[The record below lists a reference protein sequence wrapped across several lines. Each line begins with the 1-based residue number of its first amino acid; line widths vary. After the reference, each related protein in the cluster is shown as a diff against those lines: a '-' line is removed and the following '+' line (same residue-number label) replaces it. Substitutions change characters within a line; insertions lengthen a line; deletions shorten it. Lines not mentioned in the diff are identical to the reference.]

1 MTRSRL
7 TVLAGAL
14 TVGVGA
20 LVAMGAFFLD
30 PARAS
35 VGPLPAEGLAFPAD
49 TRVIMG
55 FDVKRMVASPFYSRY
70 GKTGRPQ
77 AFAELE
83 EKTGLNPERDLD
95 AVYVASR
102 QTTGRPGKGDGVVL
116 VVGRFDRQKVSRAI
130 ETGHKAV
137 TSKEVHGA
145 TVYLYNESARG
156 QGTAAVAFLDDE
168 TFLLGGQAAV
178 EATLATR
185 AAGSAPLRENTTLTA
200 LLENVKPGSTF
211 WMVGDQTLLANMPTS
226 LPGGGGGEG
235 GTSQSMQLPAL
246 KSLVVT
252 GDLDPQMSVDVIGE
266 ATDEAGAKNLSDVV
280 RGLLALATLQA
291 SQKPEMKQLA
301 SAVSVTTEANSVRI
315 TARFPYEL
323 IDALQKQRRP
333 GVARTSEVPQ
343 APHAPEAPAAPQ
355 ADR

>member
-7 TVLAGAL
+7 TVLAGVV

-20 LVAMGAFFLD
+20 LVAMGAFYLD

-55 FDVKRMVASPFYSRY
+55 FDVKRMVASPFYGRY

-83 EKTGLNPERDLD
+83 EKTGLNPERDID

-102 QTTGRPGKGDGVVL
+102 QTTDRATKGDGVVL
-116 VVGRFDRQKVSRAI
+116 VVGRFDRHKVSRAI
-130 ETGHKAV
+130 ETSHRGV
-137 TSKEVHGA
+137 TSKNIHG
-145 TVYLYNESARG
+145 TTLYLYNENTRG
-156 QGTAAVAFLDDE
+156 RGTAAVAFLDDE
-168 TFLLGGQAAV
+168 TLLMGAQSAV

-185 AAGSAPLRENTTLTA
+185 AAGSAPLRQNSALTA
-200 LLENVKPGSTF
+200 LLEKVKPGSTF

-226 LPGGGGGEG
+226 LPGGGD
-235 GTSQSMQLPAL
+235 GTSQFMQLPAL

-266 ATDEAGAKNLSDVV
+266 AADEAGAKNLSDVV

-291 SQKPEMKQLA
+291 NQKPEMKQLA

-323 IDALQKQRRP
+323 IDALQKQRKP
-333 GVARTSEVPQ
+333 GVAGLSEAPE
-343 APHAPEAPAAPQ
+343 APHAPEAPPAPE